1 MSDPLSWSSMI
12 RVIGGLALVLMVFFL
27 LLRGM
32 RRLQPG
38 LGAQRADL
46 RVVAALAL
54 SPRERLLLVQVGEQQ
69 LLLGAAAQGLRCL
82 HVLPQPL
89 ASRPPTAV
97 GAAAVTPF
105 AEWLRKARAARDSSD
120 SSDSSA
126 SFTSSTSSTD
136 SHRPS

>member
-69 LLLGAAAQGLRCL
+69 LLLGSGAQGLRCL
-82 HVLPQPL
+82 HVLPQAL
-89 ASRPPTAV
+89 AARPPGGGGAV
-97 GAAAVTPF
+97 AAPF
-105 AEWLRKARAARDSSD
+105 AQWLHKAVAARSGSGG
-120 SSDSSA
+120 SPTPSSA
-126 SFTSSTSSTD
+126 SSSASS
-136 SHRPS
+136 SESQSSS